1 MKSYSLHSSRALSRL
16 KILVLSGALALT
28 LAASPLLA
36 FAGNTTNDA
45 AVNDALDLSELP
57 LASVT
62 HKTDDLTLS
71 ADTQTTSLTVYYCEI
86 MPFDE
91 SIDHPSNMRLL
102 QTKTFDGLPVGET
115 FNSWDYVEN
124 LEGYFFFDGW
134 AESYVLSENPEE
146 NNLQLHYFATQNN
159 SATVNYYIMSED
171 PTDDYE
177 TYQSFQSDLVEIGG
191 ESILFTKLG
200 EYQLEGLRFN
210 RPVAGEDHAVAI
222 DDLMFVES
230 FPSSIQVSTSPED
243 NIINLL
249 YAPALTTLPD
259 DSLVDEGDSTTP
271 PAVDDPVNDD
281 NSVDDS
287 TSADD
292 NEGAGDSNNAGDN
305 GSTDNNTEADKPAQD
320 APSTGSDES
329 SNASSNAGA
338 TSSET
343 PDATSGST
351 ESTNTTN
358 KSEAAANTSTPAH
371 NEAPSTA
378 SAMPQTGDSLGVLFV
393 AAVMLICASAT
404 VLLWLRH
411 RRNTHRNK

>member
-36 FAGNTTNDA
+36 FASNTTIDSTTNE
-45 AVNDALDLSELP
+45 ALNLSELP
-57 LASVT
+57 LVSTAQ
-62 HKTDDLTLS
+62 KTDDPALS
-71 ADTQTTSLTVYYCEI
+71 ADAQTTSLTVYYCEI

-124 LEGYFFFDGW
+124 LDGYFFFDGW

-210 RPVAGEDHAVAI
+210 RPVTGEDHAIAI

-259 DSLVDEGDSTTP
+259 DLLVDEGSTTP
-271 PAVDDPVNDD
+271 PAVDEPVNDD

-292 NEGAGDSNNAGDN
+292 NESAGDSNNAGDN
-305 GSTDNNTEADKPAQD
+305 GSTDNSAETDKPAQD
-320 APSTGSDES
+320 APSAGSGES

-343 PDATSGST
+343 PDAASGST
-351 ESTNTTN
+351 ESTNTTP
-358 KSEAAANTSTPAH
+358 KSEAAANTSTPAL
-371 NEAPSTA
+371 NEAPNTA
-378 SAMPQTGDSLGVLFV
+378 SAMPQTGDSLGVLFI

>member
-36 FAGNTTNDA
+36 FAGNTTNNA
-45 AVNDALDLSELP
+45 TTNEALNLSELP
-57 LASVT
+57 LASVA

-134 AESYVLSENPEE
+134 AESYVLSEG
-146 NNLQLHYFATQNN
+146 T
-159 SATVNYYIMSED
+159 
-171 PTDDYE
+171 TDDYA

-191 ESILFTKLG
+191 ASILFTKLG

-210 RPVAGEDHAVAI
+210 RPVTGEDHAVAI

-230 FPSSIQVSTSPED
+230 FPSSIQVSTSPEE

-259 DSLVDEGDSTTP
+259 DLLVDEGSTTP
-271 PAVDDPVNDD
+271 PQQI
-281 NSVDDS
+281 
-287 TSADD
+287 SASLS
-292 NEGAGDSNNAGDN
+292 SNY
-305 GSTDNNTEADKPAQD
+305 THQ
-320 APSTGSDES
+320 PSTRS
-329 SNASSNAGA
+329 SERVGFYHVRSPIRHGFA
-338 TSSET
+338 TSS
-343 PDATSGST
+343 P
-351 ESTNTTN
+351 
-358 KSEAAANTSTPAH
+358 
-371 NEAPSTA
+371 
-378 SAMPQTGDSLGVLFV
+378 
-393 AAVMLICASAT
+393 
-404 VLLWLRH
+404 
-411 RRNTHRNK
+411 